1 MRRNGSCTTLT
12 VHSVSFGLINLPDI
26 FRLTGRLIDRLV
38 PGMLLPF
45 LVETNISLAGL
56 YIAEQIGEE
65 NVHTYFLLQNKW
77 CKVGFP
83 RNSKGIVRPTSTG
96 ALLFLCSLSG
106 TVSVLRPHNGML
118 LLLLLLLLL

>member
-1 MRRNGSCTTLT
+1 
-12 VHSVSFGLINLPDI
+12 
-26 FRLTGRLIDRLV
+26 
-38 PGMLLPF
+38 MLLPF
-45 LVETNISLAGL
+45 LVEPNISLAGL

-83 RNSKGIVRPTSTG
+83 RNSKGIVGQSSTWL
-96 ALLFLCSLSG
+96 LLFLCSVAG
-106 TVSVLRPHNGML
+106 TLSVLRPHNGML